1 MNDEEIRSTLEQIK
15 AQVKAKPEN
24 AEKSDDEIDEM
35 ILDSFYKAYTEG
47 KMTKEDLGGLAEM
60 MGYEFTEE
68 FDQDPEA
75 ANELNPEQGA
85 EGEPNPAPE
94 QGEGEG
100 QPGATQEDLE
110 AVRTMEP
117 GESAEEFKEKV
128 DEVKEGGHVADDDD
142 KGEGEGEP
150 APASEPESESE
161 DDDDDDE
168 DDEDEERKK
177 ASELWKMN
185 LNK

>member
-1 MNDEEIRSTLEQIK
+1 MNPEEIRSTLEQIK

-24 AEKSDDEIDEM
+24 AEKTDDEIDEM
-35 ILDSFYKAYTEG
+35 ILESFYKAYTDG
-47 KMTKEDLGGLAEM
+47 KMTKEDLGGLAEA

-75 ANELNPEQGA
+75 ANELNPEQG
-85 EGEPNPAPE
+85 EGGEPAPAPE
-94 QGEGEG
+94 AE
-100 QPGATQEDLE
+100 GATQEDLE
-110 AVRTMEP
+110 AVRTMDE
-117 GESAEEFKEKV
+117 GESAEEFQDKV
-128 DEVKEGGHVADDDD
+128 EEVKEGGHVDEDDD
-142 KGEGEGEP
+142 KPNP
-150 APASEPESESE
+150 APASESE
-161 DDDDDDE
+161 DEGNADGGADDE

>member
-24 AEKSDDEIDEM
+24 QNKSDDEIDQM
-35 ILDSFYKAYTEG
+35 ILEAFYKAYTEG
-47 KMTKEDLGGLAEM
+47 QMTKEDLGGLAQA

-75 ANELNPEQGA
+75 ANEVNPEA
-85 EGEPNPAPE
+85 NPAPE
-94 QGEGEG
+94 GQGTTE
-100 QPGATQEDLE
+100 EDLE

-117 GESAEEFKEKV
+117 GESAEEFQEKV
-128 DEVKEGGHVADDDD
+128 EDVKEGEHVEPEGGEEAPAE
-142 KGEGEGEP
+142 EGEGEE
-150 APASEPESESE
+150 AKDEESEE
-161 DDDDDDE
+161 D
-168 DDEDEERKK
+168 ERKK

>member
-1 MNDEEIRSTLEQIK
+1 MNPEEIRSTLEQIK

-24 AEKSDDEIDEM
+24 AEKTDDEIDEM
-35 ILDSFYKAYTEG
+35 ILESFYKAYTDG
-47 KMTKEDLGGLAEM
+47 KMTKEDLGGLAEA

-75 ANELNPEQGA
+75 ANELT
-85 EGEPNPAPE
+85 PE
-94 QGEGEG
+94 QGEGAAPAPEAEG
-100 QPGATQEDLE
+100 EEGAGATQEDLE

-117 GESAEEFKEKV
+117 GESAEEFQDKV
-128 DEVKEGGHVADDDD
+128 EEVKDGGHV
-142 KGEGEGEP
+142 EGDEGQGEP
-150 APASEPESESE
+150 APASEDEGNA
-161 DDDDDDE
+161 DGGADDE

>member
-24 AEKSDDEIDEM
+24 QNKSDDEIDEM
-35 ILDSFYKAYTEG
+35 LLEAFYKAYTEG
-47 KMTKEDLGGLAEM
+47 KMTKEDLGGLAQA

-75 ANELNPEQGA
+75 ANEVNPEMAGGEGA
-85 EGEPNPAPE
+85 PAPE
-94 QGEGEG
+94 G
-100 QPGATQEDLE
+100 QGATQEDLE

-117 GESAEEFKEKV
+117 GESAEEFQEKV
-128 DEVKEGGHVADDDD
+128 EDVKEGEHVEPEGGESEEAPAE
-142 KGEGEGEP
+142 KGEDEET
-150 APASEPESESE
+150 EDEESEE
-161 DDDDDDE
+161 D
-168 DDEDEERKK
+168 ERKK

>member
-24 AEKSDDEIDEM
+24 KDKTDDEIDEM
-35 ILDSFYKAYTEG
+35 ILDSFYKAYTDG
-47 KMTKEDLGGLAEM
+47 KMTKEDLGGLAQA

-68 FDQDPEA
+68 FDQDPQA
-75 ANELNPEQGA
+75 ANEIGGG
-85 EGEPNPAPE
+85 EGEEPVPNPAPA
-94 QGEGEG
+94 GEGE
-100 QPGATQEDLE
+100 GATQEDLE

-117 GESAEEFKEKV
+117 GESTEEFKDKV
-128 DEVKEGGHVADDDD
+128 EDVREGEHVEDKAEEGG
-142 KGEGEGEP
+142 
-150 APASEPESESE
+150 E
-161 DDDDDDE
+161 DNEE
-168 DDEDEERKK
+168 DERKK

>member
-24 AEKSDDEIDEM
+24 KDKSDDEIDEL
-35 ILDSFYKAYTEG
+35 ILESFYKAYTDG
-47 KMTKEDLGGLAEM
+47 KMTKEDLGGLAQA

-75 ANELNPEQGA
+75 ANEVNP
-85 EGEPNPAPE
+85 
-94 QGEGEG
+94 GEGAAEEG
-100 QPGATQEDLE
+100 APGATQEDLE

-128 DEVKEGGHVADDDD
+128 EDVKEGEHVAEEEPKEEEVKE
-142 KGEGEGEP
+142 EGEDVQEP
-150 APASEPESESE
+150 AAETKVK
-161 DDDDDDE
+161 
-168 DDEDEERKK
+168 KK
-177 ASELWKMN
+177 AKTMN
-185 LNK
+185 AKKHLNFGK

>member
-1 MNDEEIRSTLEQIK
+1 MDNEEIRSTIEQIK

-24 AEKSDDEIDEM
+24 KDKTDDEIDEM
-35 ILDSFYKAYTEG
+35 ILESFYKAYTDG

-68 FDQDPEA
+68 FDQDPAA
-75 ANELNPEQGA
+75 ANEVNPEEGTPAPA
-85 EGEPNPAPE
+85 EG
-94 QGEGEG
+94 GE
-100 QPGATQEDLE
+100 GATQEDLE
-110 AVRTMEP
+110 EVRTMEP

-128 DEVKEGGHVADDDD
+128 EDVKEGEHVDEPAA
-142 KGEGEGEP
+142 EGEP
-150 APASEPESESE
+150 APAEEPEEE
-161 DDDDDDE
+161 KDDE
-168 DDEDEERKK
+168 DDERKK

>member
-24 AEKSDDEIDEM
+24 QNKSDDEIDEM
-35 ILDSFYKAYTEG
+35 ILESFYKAYTDG
-47 KMTKEDLGGLAEM
+47 KMTKEDLGGLAQA

-75 ANELNPEQGA
+75 ANEVNPA
-85 EGEPNPAPE
+85 EGNEPEGAPAPE
-94 QGEGEG
+94 GE
-100 QPGATQEDLE
+100 GATQEDLE

-128 DEVKEGGHVADDDD
+128 EDVKEGQHVDSEEGQEQGQEEVDETEEEQ
-142 KGEGEGEP
+142 GEET
-150 APASEPESESE
+150 E
-161 DDDDDDE
+161 DD
-168 DDEDEERKK
+168 ERKK
-177 ASELWKMN
+177 ASEIWKMN

>member
-1 MNDEEIRSTLEQIK
+1 MDNEEIRSTIEQIK

-24 AEKSDDEIDEM
+24 KDKTDDEIDEM
-35 ILDSFYKAYTEG
+35 ILESFYKAYTDG

-68 FDQDPEA
+68 FDQDPAA
-75 ANELNPEQGA
+75 ANEVNPE
-85 EGEPNPAPE
+85 EGTPAPT
-94 QGEGEG
+94 EGG
-100 QPGATQEDLE
+100 DGATQEDLE
-110 AVRTMEP
+110 EVRTMEP

-128 DEVKEGGHVADDDD
+128 EDVKDGEHVDEPAP
-142 KGEGEGEP
+142 EGEP
-150 APASEPESESE
+150 APAEEPEEE
-161 DDDDDDE
+161 DDE
-168 DDEDEERKK
+168 DDERKK